1 MFLYTTTMTRRRLT
15 ALFYVV
21 CVSAL
26 VFALIAIIRPFLK
39 PASFEV
45 NVNRAAVIKQ
55 VRSLARLETAS
66 YTIEKVLDA
75 QTTTPNALSRF
86 LFGDKILLI
95 AHGQVIAGFDL
106 SQISEK
112 DTTIEGRAV
121 SITLPPPQVLVT
133 TLDNSQTK
141 VYDRSQG
148 ILRRNDTELEATVRQ
163 EAEKSIRQAACDG
176 RILETASDN
185 ARRQL
190 TSLLTGLGFET
201 VTITIPK
208 GTCT

>member
-1 MFLYTTTMTRRRLT
+1 MTRTRLK
-15 ALFYVV
+15 LIFYTFCGVV
-21 CVSAL
+21 LIAAL
-26 VFALIAIIRPFLK
+26 VAIIKPFWK

-75 QTTTPNALSRF
+75 QTNDSNAISRF

-112 DTTIEGRAV
+112 DTKVEGRSV
-121 SITLPPPQVLVT
+121 SVALPPPQILVA

-148 ILRRNDTELEATVRQ
+148 LLRRNDTELEATVRQ
-163 EAEKSIRQAACDG
+163 EAEKSIWQAACDG
-176 RILETASDN
+176 RILQTASDN

-190 TSLLTGLGFET
+190 TSLLTGLGFQT
-201 VTITIPK
+201 VTITIPEGK
-208 GTCT
+208 CS